1 MPINNEG
8 VLMGF
13 LRHTQSGCLGSGERN
28 LKSTTGEGNIT
39 NKQRSS
45 EWLDPRESRG
55 NSPKA

>member
-1 MPINNEG
+1 
-8 VLMGF
+8 MGF